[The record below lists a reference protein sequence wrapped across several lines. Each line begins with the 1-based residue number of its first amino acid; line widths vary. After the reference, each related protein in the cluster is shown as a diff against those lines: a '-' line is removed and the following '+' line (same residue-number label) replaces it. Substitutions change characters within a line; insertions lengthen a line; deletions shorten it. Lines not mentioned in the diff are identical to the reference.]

1 MAANTIRKPHAST
14 VGRRDFV
21 KMAVGTGVWSAAL
34 LTRTAQAQGQP
45 GRPNSIDVH
54 AHWEPPAYAKAVA
67 ALRSGSG
74 GGEGNPLNADLNER
88 VKWMDEFGVQMNALS
103 LAAGPSGMAWEWAAP
118 NEAARLAQI
127 FNDASIEG
135 HQAFPDRFIVGAVL
149 PVGAPALAL
158 QELNRVAGRPGVRA
172 VALPLSFGNRD
183 FLFEPDFAPVL
194 ARIEE
199 LGYPILFHPLS
210 PRTSNPRWEGD
221 GWLSNSV
228 GFPVD
233 GATTAAMFIT
243 TGTLDKYPNLDIVL
257 SHSGGAFPY
266 VAGRIEHGFLRR
278 DFKTARP
285 FREYIR
291 RFHYD
296 TLTYYPETM
305 RFLIDLVGTDR
316 VVIGTDNF
324 APMDTTAGTVDN
336 PHTLVEA
343 MNLPAADRE
352 LIMRGNATRLF
363 KL

>member
-1 MAANTIRKPHAST
+1 MAATTNRQPHAPG
-14 VGRRDFV
+14 VGRRGFV
-21 KMAVGTGVWSAAL
+21 KIAVGTGIWSTAL
-34 LTRTAQAQGQP
+34 LTRTARVQGQP

-54 AHWEPPAYAKAVA
+54 AHWAPPAYTRALT
-67 ALRSGSG
+67 ALRG
-74 GGEGNPLNADLNER
+74 GGGGTPEPLNSDLSAR
-88 VKWMDEFGVQMNALS
+88 VKWMDEFGVQMHALS
-103 LAAGPSGMAWEWAAP
+103 LAAGASGMAWEWAAP
-118 NEAARLAQI
+118 DDAARLAQI

-149 PVGAPALAL
+149 PVGAPRLAL
-158 QELNRVAGRPGVRA
+158 QELNRVAGKPGVRA
-172 VALPLSFGNRD
+172 VAIPYSFGDRD
-183 FLFEPDFAPVL
+183 FLFEPNFAPVL

-199 LGYPILFHPLS
+199 LDYPILFHPLS
-210 PRTSNPRWEGD
+210 PAAGNPKWEGD
-221 GWLSNSV
+221 GGLSNSV
-228 GFPVD
+228 GFPTD
-233 GATTAAMFIT
+233 GATTAAKFIT
-243 TGTLDKYPNLDIVL
+243 TGTLDKYPNLEIVL
-257 SHSGGAFPY
+257 PHSGGAFPY

-305 RFLIDLVGTDR
+305 RFLIDLVGADR

-324 APMDTTAGTVDN
+324 ARMDTTEGVVDN

-352 LIMRGNATRLF
+352 LIMRGNAARLF
-363 KL
+363 NL